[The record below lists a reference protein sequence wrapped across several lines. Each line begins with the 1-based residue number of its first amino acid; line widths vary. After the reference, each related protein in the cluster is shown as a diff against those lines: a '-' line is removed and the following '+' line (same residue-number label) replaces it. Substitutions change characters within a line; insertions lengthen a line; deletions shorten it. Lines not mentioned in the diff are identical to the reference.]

1 MKFADPKRMPIDT
14 DKVVNLLRHSNVFKH
29 KIITEVQT
37 YWKYQYN
44 RDWENGL
51 LTYVNEV
58 AFGDLKELIS
68 DVGINK
74 HNSRFMNVA
83 DLQKAQEAANGVF
96 PDNKNMKTM
105 ANSRFTMLDMT
116 DYESDFASWAE
127 MPGEIQF
134 TGIGALM
141 EKEGWGW
148 PMTHSRIEVEELE
161 ELPVNSTGRTQREGQ
176 ETRKAEAEA
185 EEEEEEDDDDD
196 DDDDEDEDEDE
207 EGEGDDEEEEEEDED
222 EELEDEDVIPP
233 NWRIKENAKEDRFFR
248 HGEGMWNSYN
258 EVELDNF
265 MKLLNIKPI
274 PQW

>member
-1 MKFADPKRMPIDT
+1 M
-14 DKVVNLLRHSNVFKH
+14 
-29 KIITEVQT
+29 
-37 YWKYQYN
+37 
-44 RDWENGL
+44 G
-51 LTYVNEV
+51 
-58 AFGDLKELIS
+58 
-68 DVGINK
+68 
-74 HNSRFMNVA
+74 
-83 DLQKAQEAANGVF
+83 
-96 PDNKNMKTM
+96 
-105 ANSRFTMLDMT
+105 
-116 DYESDFASWAE
+116 
-127 MPGEIQF
+127 
-134 TGIGALM
+134 
-141 EKEGWGW
+141 
-148 PMTHSRIEVEELE
+148 VEELE

-207 EGEGDDEEEEEEDED
+207 EGEDED